1 MFRSR
6 YVLCMIALLC
16 LTLGAQHS
24 VSSAA
29 AQGGPEAPTL
39 QPKTTGTP
47 LYTIQPG
54 DILEVLE
61 WKEPKVSRN
70 NVLVRPDGRISIPLA
85 QDVQAAG
92 LNPAQLKE
100 VLEKRLSDGGIPA
113 PEVTVVISSIQSYV
127 VYVTGSVAK
136 PGPVMSTT
144 PLTVLQALAMAGWTT
159 QFAKLNQ
166 IVYLRGS
173 GENTRK
179 FNFNFDEAL
188 SGKNN
193 QQNELLKSGDYVF
206 VP

>member
-6 YVLCMIALLC
+6 YVLCMMALLC

-24 VSSAA
+24 VASAA
-29 AQGGPEAPTL
+29 TQAGTETPLL
-39 QPKTTGTP
+39 QLRTGGTP
-47 LYTIQPG
+47 LYIIQPG
-54 DILEVLE
+54 DVLEVLE
-61 WKEPKVSRN
+61 WKEPKVSRT

-92 LNPAQLKE
+92 LNPTQLKAA
-100 VLEKRLSDGGIPA
+100 LEERLKDGGVPA
-113 PEVTVVISSIQSYV
+113 PEVTVTVSNIGYV
-127 VYVTGSVAK
+127 VYVTGSVGK

-166 IVYLRGS
+166 IVILRGS
-173 GENTRK
+173 GEDTKK

-193 QQNELLKSGDYVF
+193 QQNVALKSGDYVY